1 MRPRF
6 HFVVGRRLLCSA
18 PRKMPGESALH
29 SYPTAALMQSPPT
42 LEPQGIHK
50 LWVKGKDSGSP
61 QVSTKVFEPG
71 NTLGAGLWECT
82 PGSWSITRDTTET
95 FLVLQGKALLTEADG
110 SLRVELR
117 PGVWHTTPS
126 GWTGSWSVEETVRKM
141 FVLSP

>member
-1 MRPRF
+1 MLCAAQDARRIGAAF
-6 HFVVGRRLLCSA
+6 ISDCRSDAVAADFGAAGHTQVG
-18 PRKMPGESALH
+18 
-29 SYPTAALMQSPPT
+29 
-42 LEPQGIHK
+42 
-50 LWVKGKDSGSP
+50 VKGKDSGSP

-71 NTLGAGLWECT
+71 NTWGQAFGSAHR
-82 PGSWSITRDTTET
+82 SWSITRDTTET